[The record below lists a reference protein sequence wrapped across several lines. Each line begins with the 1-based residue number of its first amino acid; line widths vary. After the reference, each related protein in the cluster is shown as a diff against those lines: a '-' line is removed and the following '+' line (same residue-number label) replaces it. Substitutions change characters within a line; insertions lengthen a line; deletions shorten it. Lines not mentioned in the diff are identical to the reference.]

1 MTGGEAGK
9 TREPSGSSEQ
19 EDPLTVGEPHA
30 DVGHR
35 ETSHGLV
42 AVAAIVTPADFGE
55 HVELQLPCQLGEP
68 DGVVGRDEAGKNQ
81 PRFRDRG
88 YRVEYLRRVRRVQ
101 LKAAL
106 VRSDRG
112 GGRQER
118 VGPRLLC
125 VFCAGK
131 STLFC
136 KASGVV
142 KELQGFFGGAD
153 SASDTSRQ
161 TMAKAPSSLYW
172 PRLWTVSKRSMRSS
186 RESTST
192 IVNGCF
198 ARVAQFQNLDHADE
212 TQEKK
217 LSVRA
222 RQRLRV
228 AR

>member
-1 MTGGEAGK
+1 M
-9 TREPSGSSEQ
+9 
-19 EDPLTVGEPHA
+19 GEPHA

-35 ETSHGLV
+35 ETSHGSV
-42 AVAAIVTPADFGE
+42 AVAVIVTPVDSGE
-55 HVELQLPCQLGEP
+55 HVELQLLCQLGEP
-68 DGVVGRDEAGKNQ
+68 DGVIGRDEAGENQ

-112 GGRQER
+112 GI
-118 VGPRLLC
+118 
-125 VFCAGK
+125 
-131 STLFC
+131 
-136 KASGVV
+136 V
-142 KELQGFFGGAD
+142 KKEARGFLGGAD